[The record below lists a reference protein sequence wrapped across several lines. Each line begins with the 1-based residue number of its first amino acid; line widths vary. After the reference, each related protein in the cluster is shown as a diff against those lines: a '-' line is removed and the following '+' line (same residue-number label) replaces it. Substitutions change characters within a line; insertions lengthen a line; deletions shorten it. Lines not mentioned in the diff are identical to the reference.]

1 LMTARQAAALA
12 AFQRLIHRPSLSGCQ
27 PILAGTFPLD
37 LDLKS
42 SDLDI
47 ICHASNPIRFASR
60 LTRDF
65 GRCPGFR
72 VRLRNLAGLPTVV
85 ARFRCHGFPVE
96 IFAQA
101 RPPGQQR
108 AVRHLQVEKKLLRL
122 GGSKLRDCIHILKLA
137 GVKTEP
143 AFARCLKLGGDPY
156 LALLKLAGFS
166 KAELLEL
173 PNGID

>member
-1 LMTARQAAALA
+1 MTARQAAALT
-12 AFQRLIHRPSLSGCQ
+12 AFQRLIHQPSLSHCQ
-27 PILAGTFPLD
+27 PTLAGTFPLG

-47 ICHASNPIRFASR
+47 ICHTSNPIRFADR

-65 GRCPGFR
+65 SRCPGFR
-72 VRLRNLAGLPTVV
+72 VRLRNLAGLPTIV
-85 ARFRCHGFPVE
+85 AKFRCYGFPVE

-108 AVRHLQVEKKLLRL
+108 AVRHLKVEEELLRL
-122 GGSKLRDCIHILKLA
+122 GGSKLRDCIYALKLA

-143 AFARCLKLGGDPY
+143 AFAQCLELGGDPY
-156 LALLKLAGFS
+156 LALLKLAGLS
-166 KAELLEL
+166 KAKLLEL
-173 PNGID
+173 LNRID